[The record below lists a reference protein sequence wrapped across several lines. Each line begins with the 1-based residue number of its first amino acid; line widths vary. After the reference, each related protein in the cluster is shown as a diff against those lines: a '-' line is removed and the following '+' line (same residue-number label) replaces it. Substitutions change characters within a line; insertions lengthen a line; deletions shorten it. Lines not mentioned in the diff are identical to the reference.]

1 MEATDALKKLADAAN
16 KAAEALSTHPDKYD
30 QMITTLINQF
40 KALGLTLQESMALAA
55 MSARYQAQADAIAG
69 GTCYSYCHKI
79 YQTQVLGTI
88 R

>member
-1 MEATDALKKLADAAN
+1 LAKKLLAELEAIDALKRLADAAN

-30 QMITTLINQF
+30 QMITTLIDQF

-69 GTCYSYCHKI
+69 GTSYC
-79 YQTQVLGTI
+79 
-88 R
+88 